1 MSLHHS
7 TLTYEPLPKVEETK
21 PGIDPLEFNCLI
33 LPRVIE
39 RVRKS
44 GLIVAEGAATRE
56 EEAGD
61 EGLLVSISPLAFNEL
76 DFPDRS
82 AVPQIGQHVMF
93 ARYAGKSFV
102 GADGRVYRLMKDKE
116 VLGARTAE
124 VNSAVTKTPEIDFS
138 KLKLPA

>member
-21 PGIDPLEFNCLI
+21 PGISPMEFNCLI
-33 LPRVIE
+33 LPRQIE

-44 GLIVAEGAATRE
+44 GIIIAEGAASRE

-61 EGLLVSISPLAFNEL
+61 EGLLVSISPLAFNEQ
-76 DFPDRS
+76 DFPDRA
-82 AVPQIGQHVMF
+82 AVPEVGQHVMF

-102 GADGRVYRLMKDKE
+102 GADGRIYRLMKDKE
-116 VLGARTAE
+116 VLGVRTAE
-124 VNSAVTKTPEIDFS
+124 ANSAVTKAPEIDFS
-138 KLKLPA
+138 KLKLQA